1 MKYSFTAGGDTP
13 DLVLEAGTHQV
24 RERTVPLA
32 GGVVLTVRLSVTSP
46 KDQVWGYPNV
56 HGDVVTT
63 AGSTG
68 QPDGKEYLYDPYGQ
82 PIHPNTLAIGT
93 DAAKDAVP
101 DTAAGLY
108 DNGWLGQHQRGYE
121 HSGKLALV
129 QMGARVYA
137 PFLGRFLSVDP
148 VEGGS
153 SNDYDYVSADRSATS
168 TWTGSCRVPG
178 PAASSAARSWTR
190 PR

>member
-1 MKYSFTAGGDTP
+1 MGLPERARRRRHHRGQHRSAG
-13 DLVLEAGTHQV
+13 H
-24 RERTVPLA
+24 
-32 GGVVLTVRLSVTSP
+32 
-46 KDQVWGYPNV
+46 
-56 HGDVVTT
+56 
-63 AGSTG
+63 
-68 QPDGKEYLYDPYGQ
+68 GKEYLYDPYGQ
-82 PIHPNTLAIGT
+82 PIHPSTLAIGT